1 MTDNYGWTPL
11 HYFAKNGNYELFKF
25 LNDMSNFKHLITNAD
40 FNCLHIAADN
50 GRISLWE
57 VLIAKHKF
65 NVQMAN
71 LQGWTTLHYSEKIGS
86 DELFKLFGT
95 MVGNIYLKNYYG
107 WNCLHIAADNRH
119 INLCKKL
126 LEKHDFD
133 VHMTDNG
140 GWTPL
145 HFSIKNGSFDLF
157 KYFLDM
163 GSDIY
168 LKTRNGSNC
177 LQIAASNGHLNLCKT
192 FVEEYNFDVHVT
204 DDNGWAPLHCSE
216 RSGNSELF
224 LYFLHEGSEINCKT
238 KYMGNIVHIT
248 ALS

>member
-1 MTDNYGWTPL
+1 
-11 HYFAKNGNYELFKF
+11 
-25 LNDMSNFKHLITNAD
+25 
-40 FNCLHIAADN
+40 
-50 GRISLWE
+50 
-57 VLIAKHKF
+57 
-65 NVQMAN
+65 
-71 LQGWTTLHYSEKIGS
+71 
-86 DELFKLFGT
+86 
-95 MVGNIYLKNYYG
+95 
-107 WNCLHIAADNRH
+107 
-119 INLCKKL
+119 
-126 LEKHDFD
+126 
-133 VHMTDNG
+133 MTDNG

-192 FVEEYNFDVHVT
+192 FVEEHNFDVHVT